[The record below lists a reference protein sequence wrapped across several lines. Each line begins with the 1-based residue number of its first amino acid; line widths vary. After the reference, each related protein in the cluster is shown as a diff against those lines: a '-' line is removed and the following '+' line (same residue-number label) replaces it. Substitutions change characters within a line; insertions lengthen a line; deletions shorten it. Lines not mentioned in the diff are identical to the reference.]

1 MVFSRVGEK
10 QEHRDPAR
18 AEPREPAGS
27 EPIEVSRCDDSH
39 HFAGGDQPLPSSR
52 SARREPWRRLGSA
65 PASISLI
72 PNRAGISLRHP
83 RPAGL
88 VR

>member
-1 MVFSRVGEK
+1 MVFSWVGEK

-18 AEPREPAGS
+18 AEPWVPAGS

-52 SARREPWRRLGSA
+52 SARREPWRRIGSC
-65 PASISLI
+65 PPSISLT
-72 PNRAGISLRHP
+72 PYRAGISLRHP